1 MSPKCPQKIVKKV
14 WGNPVIL
21 MQFFRKCFFQ
31 RVDTRKLLSVDH
43 MFPKISEVETI
54 EAAFSK
60 SSKNTCSL
68 YSVLY
73 LFTAP
78 TRFDEEF
85 FINKNANPP
94 DVITFH
100 PYLPHLVV
108 ADRVGVSTWNYE
120 AGLKLNHFNNC
131 NPKTSR
137 ITSLDILNSHDLSLL
152 LTGSGEFQL
161 LRNPFSKERSRKNN
175 CKYINLF

>member
-1 MSPKCPQKIVKKV
+1 M
-14 WGNPVIL
+14 
-21 MQFFRKCFFQ
+21 
-31 RVDTRKLLSVDH
+31 DH
-43 MFPKISEVETI
+43 VFPKVSEEDTI
-54 EAAFSK
+54 GAAFSK

-73 LFTAP
+73 SFTAP
-78 TRFDEEF
+78 TRFDEQF

-100 PYLPHLVV
+100 PYVPHLVV
-108 ADRVGVSTWNYE
+108 ADRAGVSTWNYE
-120 AGLKLNHFNNC
+120 TGLKLNHFNNC

-152 LTGSGEFQL
+152 LAGSGEF
-161 LRNPFSKERSRKNN
+161 
-175 CKYINLF
+175 